1 MIISKTPLRISFVG
15 GGSDIDSF
23 YEKFPGAV
31 VSTTINK
38 YIYIAVNKKF
48 DQKIRAS
55 YSITEIVN
63 NVNELRH
70 DLIRECLKLLGI
82 DGGIEITSISD
93 IPSSGTGLGSSSS
106 YTVGLL
112 NALHAFKGEQVTAAK
127 LAEEACKI
135 EIEILRKPIG
145 KQDQYAAAYGGLN
158 LIQFLSNG
166 SVTVEP
172 IIYKKE
178 TKEELEKNLLLFYS
192 GITRSANRVLSE
204 QKVNVETKK
213 DIVNNIKTMVEL
225 ANTARTIL
233 MSNNLGRVGEL
244 IHQNWL
250 LKRELA
256 SSVSSSAIDRLY
268 ETARKHGATGG
279 KILGAGGGGFIL
291 IYAPHQK
298 QETVIK
304 SLPTLRLIPFKIE
317 PHGSRIINVN

>member
-23 YEKFPGAV
+23 YKKFPGAV
-31 VSTTINK
+31 VLTTIDK

-63 NVNELRH
+63 NVDDLKH
-70 DLIRECLKLLGI
+70 DLIRESLKLLGI
-82 DGGIEITSISD
+82 YGGIEIASISD
-93 IPSSGTGLGSSSS
+93 VPSSGTGLGSSSS

-112 NALHAFKGEQVTAAK
+112 NALHAFKGELVTTAK

-135 EIEILRKPIG
+135 EIEILKKPIG

-158 LIQFLSNG
+158 LIQFMSNG
-166 SVTVEP
+166 NVTVEP
-172 IIYKKE
+172 IVYKKE
-178 TKEELEKNLLLFYS
+178 TREELEKNLLLCYS
-192 GITRSANRVLSE
+192 GITRSANRILSE
-204 QKVNVETKK
+204 QKGNIETKK
-213 DIVNNIKTMVEL
+213 NIVNNIQIMVKL
-225 ANTARTIL
+225 ADTARMMLI
-233 MSNNLGRVGEL
+233 SNDLSRFGEL

-268 ETARKHGATGG
+268 EIARKHGAAGG
-279 KILGAGGGGFIL
+279 KILGAGGGGFML
-291 IYAPHQK
+291 LYAPHSK
-298 QETVIK
+298 QETIIK
-304 SLPTLRLIPFKIE
+304 SLPTFRLIPFKIE
-317 PHGSRIINVN
+317 SHGSHIINVN